1 MKEEKDT
8 LTLIHETFQSFL
20 ASGHADQAIHHTF
33 RSNRLTDDR
42 ERGEIVHTIKG
53 LIRWWR
59 PLSEAT
65 RIENPQSKYDTRILV
80 NALQYWEQLPNP
92 KVKIKHEQT
101 ADRLRRYHALPKM
114 QAGMPDWMYDKGNE
128 QYGER
133 WQTIAESLNEDAP
146 HDIRINTLLCKSEND
161 LLASLESEG
170 VQASPIEDLPGG
182 YEIVHGYERLFRTS
196 ASRAGW
202 FEMQDRSSQLVAH
215 LLQVKSGM
223 KIIDA
228 CAGNGGKSLHLA
240 SLMRNKGKIV
250 ALDNDEKKL
259 LNLKKRAAKNNVDIV
274 EVYPANTGNM
284 EQLKGY
290 ADRLLLDVPCSGS
303 GVIRRNPELKWN
315 TSPSELEKL
324 KSIQRNIMD
333 RYAAMLNEKGIMMY
347 VTCSIFKD
355 ENEEQVAHFLKTH
368 PDWELLSEKMID
380 PSDKFSGDGFYIATL
395 QTRKS
400 AN

>member
-1 MKEEKDT
+1 
-8 LTLIHETFQSFL
+8 
-20 ASGHADQAIHHTF
+20 
-33 RSNRLTDDR
+33 
-42 ERGEIVHTIKG
+42 
-53 LIRWWR
+53 
-59 PLSEAT
+59 
-65 RIENPQSKYDTRILV
+65 
-80 NALQYWEQLPNP
+80 
-92 KVKIKHEQT
+92 
-101 ADRLRRYHALPKM
+101 
-114 QAGMPDWMYDKGNE
+114 
-128 QYGER
+128 
-133 WQTIAESLNEDAP
+133 
-146 HDIRINTLLCKSEND
+146 
-161 LLASLESEG
+161 
-170 VQASPIEDLPGG
+170 
-182 YEIVHGYERLFRTS
+182 
-196 ASRAGW
+196 
-202 FEMQDRSSQLVAH
+202 MQDRSSQLVAH

-240 SLMRNKGKIV
+240 SLMKNKGKIV

-274 EVYPANTGNM
+274 EVYPANAGNM
-284 EQLKGY
+284 EQLKNY

-355 ENEEQVAHFLKTH
+355 ENEEQVALFLKNH
-368 PDWELLSEKMID
+368 PDWELLSEKKID

-395 QTRKS
+395 HKRKS